1 MLILNVID
9 QWETSPRGAGWLFG
23 KSVTEDFMDIN
34 KLELICRAH
43 QVCNFYVN
51 FLVKNLRSFT
61 RATNTCLARS

>member
-1 MLILNVID
+1 MSCFESFSSEIFNSKTLID

-43 QVCNFYVN
+43 QVCVN
-51 FLVKNLRSFT
+51 FDKVT
-61 RATNTCLARS
+61 